1 MRHTEP
7 KVYLIGQTQLNMK
20 GTDQWLSDIGAGDYE
35 LKDISDAENL
45 IMVAAKRC
53 YMSFEPGL
61 NPNVTKVRDDAT
73 DYLTNILKVGHG
85 SVLEHASFSFAI
97 ENVSRVFTGEMNRHR
112 AGHAISEGSM
122 RYIRFTDIPY
132 WVPFSIQAEHGDS
145 EDVKIK
151 KAKTRE
157 SFEKV
162 FKFVEKEYTYLVE
175 EIWDMDNLPDF
186 KSKKQ
191 LTSALRRIIPM
202 GVSTGG
208 VWTGNIRALRHM
220 FTMRCDA
227 AAEEEIQFVAIQM
240 LGQMMQSCPVIFGD
254 FHVNEK
260 GFWGPEYRKV

>member
-1 MRHTEP
+1 MRHTTP
-7 KVYLIGQTQLNMK
+7 KVYLIGQTALK
-20 GTDQWLSDIGAGDYE
+20 ETEIRQWLGDIGAGDYE
-35 LKDISDAENL
+35 FKNISDAENL

-53 YMSFEPGL
+53 YMSFKPEL

-73 DYLTNILKVGHG
+73 EYLTNILKVGHG

-112 AGHAISEGSM
+112 AGNAISEGSM

-132 WVPFSIQAEHGDS
+132 WVPFSIQDE
-145 EDVKIK
+145 EDDIESVKLQ
-151 KAKTRE
+151 KAMTRA
-157 SFEKV
+157 SFERV

-175 EIWDMDNLPDF
+175 EVWDMDNLPDF

-220 FTMRCDA
+220 FTMRCDE
-227 AAEEEIQFVAIQM
+227 AAEEEIQFVALKM
-240 LGQMMQSCPVIFGD
+240 LGFMMESCPTIFGD
-254 FHVNEK
+254 FHKNEK
-260 GFWGPEYRKV
+260 GFWGPEFRKV